1 MSPSPLF
8 TNAPF
13 TFEEMTA
20 AREADSAATFSRYQV
35 PKDVTVE
42 EKSLGPVR
50 FRIYRPADIES
61 NPALLIWMHGGAFIG
76 GNMDMPE
83 GQITSFEI
91 AKRAKALVIQI
102 DYRVCT
108 DDIRFPVP
116 QLDSLAVAEWAIN
129 NRSDLGF
136 DPSRVFIGGASA
148 GACIAGSV
156 AMMLRDRKIPMAG
169 VFPIYA
175 IGHRNRLEVP
185 QDLQAK
191 VDAHFGAP
199 QRGMEGHNEWLDPD
213 PEKTKEF
220 YVWPGDAT
228 DYEGLPKHY
237 FINAEFDLLRASAEP
252 WAAKLRAAGVEVDEQ
267 VMTGSI
273 HAFLNQVPS
282 ETPVQDQALTRMAQI
297 IGGKQ

>member
-8 TNAPF
+8 ANAPF

-35 PKDVTVE
+35 PQDVTVE

-50 FRIYRPADIES
+50 FRIYRPVDIES
-61 NPALLIWMHGGAFIG
+61 NPALLIWIHGGAFIG

-83 GQITSFEI
+83 GQITSYEI

-108 DDIRFPVP
+108 DEIRFPVP
-116 QLDSLAVAEWAIN
+116 QLDSLAAAEWAIN

-136 DPSRVFIGGASA
+136 DPSRVFVGGASA

-191 VDAHFGAP
+191 VDSHFGSP

-228 DYEGLPKHY
+228 EYEGLPKHY

-252 WAAKLRAAGVEVDEQ
+252 WAAKLRAAGVEVEEQ

-297 IGGKQ
+297 IGGN